1 MVEERLEITEKEV
14 LSILNF
20 IDNGNNFLL
29 SGGAGSG
36 KTYSLVSVIRQVI
49 RENPTSKV
57 ACMTYTNSA
66 VKEIEERVNHKNLF
80 VSTIHD
86 FLWNCISN
94 FQEELKSTL
103 FDLAEDNES
112 NIVVDNFNYAEIEE
126 KGIRYQE
133 NRKLSDGIISHDE
146 LLIIAEK
153 MFSSYK
159 KLSDI
164 VQDKFKFIFIDEY
177 QDTDEKVIEI
187 FLLHFKKSFKK
198 SIIGFFGDSMQS
210 IYDKGIE
217 SLDLYKGD
225 NGDQVREVQKK
236 QNRRNPRLIF
246 DLANKLRS
254 DLTQEPSKDKS
265 APNMD
270 SEGKVKEGRRLFLFG
285 KKDVENERIKE
296 YLSSQEKWDFDN
308 AEETKILNLTHNL
321 IADEVGF
328 QNLMEIY
335 DKDPIISLKKDIVE
349 RIKLNHITIDDNKTF
364 DEIVDEMNLQ
374 AQPYLLDEIRA
385 DENSLNEYN
394 CIKDLP
400 KEDIADL
407 EFNNAFLNELK
418 DKVLTQKKI
427 PKKNLHQFTT
437 INDLVTELNFKT
449 KISKKVKILSNNHN
463 LKLYEKLKGL
473 SFLDVK
479 KIYLDKDMLIDDKKQ
494 SQNSESKKGSKRD
507 NLIKH
512 LFKIQNVL
520 YNYEIKNYNEVI
532 RVLKKNGKSIDS
544 VKKKVELNTNIQQ
557 LLKDKGLT
565 IEQAIQKADDLGIV
579 SKDDDKLT
587 RYIAEKEY
595 IYNRVK
601 EVSYQEFISL
611 YNYLE
616 GFTPFSTQH
625 KTKGAEFNNVLV
637 LLDNGKWNDYN
648 FEYLFTD
655 STKSES
661 VLKRTQ
667 KIFYVCCTRAKEN
680 LAVYYSNPNENVL
693 KKASEWFGEENV
705 IDIGTQ

>member
-1 MVEERLEITEKEV
+1 MAEERLEITEKEV

-36 KTYSLVSVIRQVI
+36 KTYSLVSLIRQVI
-49 RENPTSKV
+49 RENPTSKI

-86 FLWNCISN
+86 FLWSCISN
-94 FQEELKSTL
+94 FQEELKRTL
-103 FDLAEDNES
+103 FDLAEDIES
-112 NIVVDNFNYAEIEE
+112 DIIVENFNYSEIEE

-153 MFSSYK
+153 MFSFHK
-159 KLSDI
+159 KLCDI

-177 QDTDEKVIEI
+177 QDTDEKVVQI
-187 FLLHFKKSFKK
+187 FLIHFKKSSKK

-210 IYDKGIE
+210 IYDKSIG

-225 NGDQVREVQKK
+225 SGDQVREVQKK

-254 DLTQEPSKDKS
+254 DLTQGPSEDKS

-270 SEGKVKEGRRLFLFG
+270 SNGVVKEGKRLFLFG
-285 KKDVENERIKE
+285 KEVIENEKIKN
-296 YLSSQEKWDFDN
+296 YLSSEEKWDFDN
-308 AEETKILNLTHNL
+308 VKETKILNLTHNL
-321 IADEVGF
+321 IADEAGF
-328 QNLMEIY
+328 KSLMEIY

-349 RIKLNHITIDDNKTF
+349 KIKQNGITIDSNKTF

-374 AQPYLLDEIRA
+374 AQTYLLDEIRS
-385 DENSLNEYN
+385 DENSLNEYDS
-394 CIKDLP
+394 IKHLP
-400 KEDIADL
+400 KEDIDDL
-407 EFNNAFLNELK
+407 VFNNHFLNELK
-418 DKVLTQKKI
+418 DKVLKQKKI
-427 PKKNLHQFTT
+427 PKKNLHQYNT
-437 INDLVTELNFKT
+437 IDDFITELNFIT
-449 KISKKVKILSNNHN
+449 KISKKAKILSNNNN
-463 LKLYEKLKGL
+463 LGLYEKLKGL

-494 SQNSESKKGSKRD
+494 SYDSESKKGSKRD

-532 RVLKKNGKSIDS
+532 RVLKKNGKSINS
-544 VKKKVELNTNIQQ
+544 VKKKVELNANIQQ

-579 SKDDDKLT
+579 SSDDDKLIK
-587 RYIAEKEY
+587 YILEKEY
-595 IYNRVK
+595 IYDRVK
-601 EVSYQEFISL
+601 NVSYQEFISL

-625 KTKGAEFNNVLV
+625 KTKGAEFNDVLV

-655 STKSES
+655 SLKNKS
-661 VLKRTQ
+661 VLHRTQ

-680 LAVYYSNPNENVL
+680 LAVYYNNPSDNVIE
-693 KKASEWFGEENV
+693 KAKEWFGKENV
-705 IDIGTQ
+705 VNIDI

>member
-1 MVEERLEITEKEV
+1 MVEERLDITENEV

-49 RENPTSKV
+49 LENPTSKV

-86 FLWNCISN
+86 FLWSCISN
-94 FQEELKSTL
+94 FQEELKRTL
-103 FDLAEDNES
+103 FGLAEDAES
-112 NIVVDNFNYAEIEE
+112 IITVENFNYSEIQE

-146 LLIIAEK
+146 LLIIAER
-153 MFSSYK
+153 MFFHNK
-159 KLSDI
+159 KLCDI

-177 QDTDEKVIEI
+177 QDTDEKVIQI
-187 FLLHFKKSFKK
+187 FLLHFKKSTKK

-210 IYDKGIE
+210 IYDKGIGN
-217 SLDLYKGD
+217 LDLYKGD
-225 NGDQVREVQKK
+225 KEDQVREVQKK

-254 DLTQEPSKDKS
+254 DLTQEPSKDKN

-270 SEGKVKEGRRLFLFG
+270 SEGKIKEGKRLFLFG
-285 KKDVENERIKE
+285 KEDVDNEKVKD
-296 YLSSQEKWDFDN
+296 YLFTKEKWDFDN
-308 AEETKILNLTHNL
+308 AKETKILNLTHNL
-321 IADEVGF
+321 IAEEVGF
-328 QNLMEIY
+328 QSLMEIY

-349 RIKLNHITIDDNKTF
+349 KIKLNRLIIDDNKTF

-374 AQPYLLDEIRA
+374 AQPYLLDEIRS

-394 CIKDLP
+394 CIKDLR
-400 KEDIADL
+400 KEDITDL
-407 EFNNAFLNELK
+407 VFKSVFLIELK
-418 DKVLTQKKI
+418 DKVLVQKKI
-427 PKKNLHQFTT
+427 PKKNLYQFTT
-437 INDLVTELNFKT
+437 IDDLVTELNFKT
-449 KISKKVKILSNNHN
+449 KISKKAKILSNNHN
-463 LKLYEKLKGL
+463 LRLYEKLKGL

-494 SQNSESKKGSKRD
+494 SQDSESKKGSKRD

-520 YNYEIKNYNEVI
+520 YNYESKNYNEVI
-532 RVLKKNGKSIDS
+532 RVLKKNGNAIDT
-544 VKKKVELNTNIQQ
+544 VKKKVELNANIQQ
-557 LLKDKGLT
+557 LLKDGDLT
-565 IEQAIQKADDLGIV
+565 IEQAVQKAHNLGLV

-587 RYIAEKEY
+587 KYIAEKEY

-655 STKSES
+655 STKNES

-680 LAVYYSNPNENVL
+680 LAVYYSNPDEDVL
-693 KKASEWFGEENV
+693 KKAKEWFGQGNIKE
-705 IDIGTQ
+705 IK

>member
-14 LSILNF
+14 LSILSF

-94 FQEELKSTL
+94 FQEELKRTL
-103 FDLAEDNES
+103 FDLAKDTES
-112 NIVVDNFNYAEIEE
+112 NIAVENFNYTEIEE

-153 MFSSYK
+153 MFSSHK

-177 QDTDEKVIEI
+177 QDTDEKVIQI
-187 FLLHFKKSFKK
+187 FLLHFKKSSKK

-217 SLDLYKGD
+217 NLDLYKGD
-225 NGDQVREVQKK
+225 KGDQVREVQKK

-285 KKDVENERIKE
+285 KEDVERDKIKD
-296 YLSSQEKWDFDN
+296 YLFSQEKWDFDN
-308 AEETKILNLTHNL
+308 TKETKVLNLTHNL

-328 QNLMEIY
+328 RNLMEIY

-349 RIKLNHITIDDNKTF
+349 KIKLNRIVIDDNKTF

-374 AQPYLLDEIRA
+374 AQSYLLDEIKL
-385 DENSLNEYN
+385 DENAINNYN
-394 CIKDLP
+394 KIKDLP
-400 KEDIADL
+400 KEDINDL
-407 EFNNAFLNELK
+407 LFTDNFLNELK
-418 DKVLTQKKI
+418 DKVVKQTKI
-427 PKKNLHQFTT
+427 PKKRLHEFET
-437 INDLVTELNFKT
+437 IDDFVTELNFIT
-449 KISKKVKILSNNHN
+449 KISKKTKIISNNVN
-463 LKLYEKLKGL
+463 SKLYDSIKDLKF
-473 SFLDVK
+473 SEVK

-494 SQNSESKKGSKRD
+494 SQDSENKKGSKRD

-520 YNYEIKNYNEVI
+520 YNYESKNYNEVI
-532 RVLKKNGKSIDS
+532 RVLKKNGKAIDS
-544 VKKKVELNTNIQQ
+544 VKKKVELNGNIQQ
-557 LLKDKGLT
+557 LLKDEGLT
-565 IEQAIQKADDLGIV
+565 IEQVIQKANDLGIV

-587 RYIAEKEY
+587 KYIVEKEY

-601 EVSYQEFISL
+601 EVSFQEFISL
-611 YNYLE
+611 YKYLE

-655 STKSES
+655 SVKSQS

-693 KKASEWFGEENV
+693 KKANEWFGEKNIKE
-705 IDIGTQ
+705 IK